1 MGPATR
7 LDAVARVLRILGPA
21 FLLVAAFAALFAA
34 LGVGG
39 GADAPARLDP
49 GAVVLYGLPLA
60 RIVLYTG
67 AALTIGGLLFAI
79 VVLAKS
85 KPEYSIALDV
95 AAAGAAVWTIGAA
108 LTTFLT
114 FLSVS
119 LLPASVDAEFG
130 HVFGNYLLNLP
141 LGQAW
146 SYATIVPAIVT
157 VLCFGV
163 RGQTA
168 LLFVGLLA
176 VTGLVP
182 IALQGHA
189 AGAAGH
195 GNAVSSLGL
204 HLVFASVWIG
214 GLLVLLFLQRV
225 FTRDRLVVVLRRYST
240 LALIS
245 FVVVGASGAVNGAIR
260 VGSIEALVTTPYGL
274 LVIVKV
280 LALAA
285 LGFFGAL
292 HRRITIERMARIGPT
307 AQRLFWRLALAELA
321 VMGIATGV
329 GAGLARTETP
339 VPQEV
344 PATATPAMRLTGE
357 PLPPELSGI
366 RYFTEWKFDILWILF
381 CGFLIFFYLAG
392 VRRLHKRGD
401 RWPIHRTALWVTGL
415 VVLFYVTNGAPNVY
429 EQYLFS
435 QHMIAHMLL
444 GMGVPIMLAPAA
456 PITLALRAIQMRT
469 DGSRGPRE
477 WILLFV
483 HSKLAAVFS
492 YPVVTAAIFAGS
504 LWVFY
509 YTPVFRYATE
519 DHIGHTLMIV
529 HFLASGY
536 LFAASLIG
544 VDPAP
549 YKASYPIRLLV
560 LLATMAFHAFF
571 GLALVSGSGL
581 LLADWYGAMGRPWG
595 ESAIADQQT
604 GGGVAW
610 SVGEIPT
617 LVLAVALALSWSR
630 SDDKEAKRLDRK
642 ADRDDDAEL
651 KAYNEMLGRM
661 QKRP

>member
-1 MGPATR
+1 M
-7 LDAVARVLRILGPA
+7 ARSLRILGPA
-21 FLLVAAFAALFAA
+21 LLLVAGFAALLAA
-34 LGVGG
+34 LGYGG
-39 GADAPARLDP
+39 GAQAPARLDP
-49 GAVVLYGLPLA
+49 GPVVLVGLPLA
-60 RIVLYTG
+60 RIVLYAG
-67 AALTIGGLLFAI
+67 AAATIGALLFAI

-85 KPEYSIALDV
+85 KREFSIALDV
-95 AAAGAAVWTIGAA
+95 AAGGAAVWTVAA
-108 LTTFLT
+108 AVTTFLT

-130 HVFGNYLLNLP
+130 QILGNYLINME

-146 SYATIVPAIVT
+146 TYATIVPAIVT

-163 RGQTA
+163 RNQTA

-176 VTGLVP
+176 VTALIP

-189 AGAAGH
+189 AGTAGH

-204 HLVFASVWIG
+204 HLVFASVWVG
-214 GLLVLLFLQRV
+214 GLLVLVFLQRV

-240 LALIS
+240 LALVS
-245 FVVVGASGAVNGAIR
+245 FIVVGASGAVNGAIR
-260 VGSIEALVTTPYGL
+260 VGSIEALVSTPYGV

-280 LALAA
+280 LALGA
-285 LGFFGAL
+285 LGLLGAL
-292 HRRITIERMARIGPT
+292 HRWVTIERMSRIGPT
-307 AQRLFWRLALAELA
+307 AQRLFWRLALVELA

-329 GAGLARTETP
+329 GAGLARTATP
-339 VPQEV
+339 IPQEP
-344 PATATPAMRLTGE
+344 PAVRTPAEWLTGE
-357 PLPPELSGI
+357 PLPPELSPI
-366 RYFTEWKFDILWILF
+366 RYLTEWKLDALWMLF
-381 CGFLIFFYLAG
+381 CGFMIFFYLAG
-392 VRRLHKRGD
+392 VWRLRKRGD
-401 RWPIHRTALWVTGL
+401 KWPIYRTVLWVAGFVL
-415 VVLFYVTNGAPNVY
+415 LFYVTNGAPNVY
-429 EQYLFS
+429 EKFMFS

-444 GMGVPIMLAPAA
+444 GMGVPILLAPAA
-456 PITLALRAIQMRT
+456 PITLALRAIHMRT

-483 HSKLAAVFS
+483 HSGIAKIFS

-504 LWVFY
+504 LWAFY
-509 YTPVFRYATE
+509 YTPVFRYAAE

-529 HFLASGY
+529 HFLVSGY
-536 LFAASLIG
+536 LFASSLIG

-549 YKASYPIRLLV
+549 YKAPYPIRLMV

-571 GLALVSGSGL
+571 GLALVTGTGL

-595 ESAIADQQT
+595 ESALADQQT

-617 LVLAVALALSWSR
+617 LILAIALALSWSR

-642 ADRDDDAEL
+642 ADRDDDADL
-651 KAYNEMLGRM
+651 KAYNEMLERM
-661 QKRP
+661 RQQP